1 MRMIK
6 IFNSSFIS
14 IWKWVAFWMIFLGTA
29 FQLYG
34 DKAKVP
40 NDIRWIRQSL
50 EYERLCEQVYQRST
64 VQILKVLK
72 KESKKKN
79 LALVVDLDETVLN
92 NSLYQVER
100 WQAGLT
106 FTQDSWSDWVNR
118 KEAGLVPGAKEFLS
132 TVRKKGVRVVFL
144 SNRMNHNLEPTRG
157 NLRLLGVLDP
167 RDLFLLR
174 LDKNDLKEVRRKEV
188 TDGTGRMKKVGPLHV
203 IGYVGDQM
211 GDFPSDRKQEFGKT
225 NFLLPNPMYGKW

>member
-1 MRMIK
+1 MIK

-34 DKAKVP
+34 GKAKVP

-118 KEAGLVPGAKEFLS
+118 KEAGLVPGAKAFLS

-144 SNRMNHNLEPTRG
+144 SNRMNDNLKPTRE
-157 NLRLLGVLDP
+157 NLQALGALDP

-174 LDKNDLKEVRRKEV
+174 LDKDDLKEVRRKEV
-188 TDGTGRMKKVGPLHV
+188 TDGTGRMKKVGPLKV

>member
-14 IWKWVAFWMIFLGTA
+14 ILKRVAFWMIFLGSA

-34 DKAKVP
+34 DKEKVP
-40 NDIRWIRQSL
+40 NNIRWIRQSL

-64 VQILKVLK
+64 VQILKVLR
-72 KESKKKN
+72 KESKKQN
-79 LALVVDLDETVLN
+79 LAVVVDLDETVLN

-100 WQAGLT
+100 WQAGLS
-106 FTQDSWSDWVNR
+106 FTQDSWSEWVNR
-118 KEAGLVPGAKEFLS
+118 KEAGLVPGVKEFLS
-132 TVRKKGVRVVFL
+132 AVRKKGVRVVFL
-144 SNRMNHNLEPTRG
+144 SNRMNHNLEPTRE

-167 RDLFLLR
+167 DDLFLLR

-188 TDGTGRMKKVGPLHV
+188 TDGTGRMKKIGPLNV

-211 GDFPSDRKQEFGKT
+211 GDFPSGQKKEFGKT

>member
-1 MRMIK
+1 MISK
-6 IFNSSFIS
+6 SKFGILISFL
-14 IWKWVAFWMIFLGTA
+14 FLTGPA
-29 FQLYG
+29 LVVG
-34 DKAKVP
+34 GEKLP
-40 NDIRWIRQSL
+40 NDVRWVRQSA
-50 EYERLCEQVYQRST
+50 EHRILCEQLFRQAT
-64 VQILKVLK
+64 VAILRQVKMEK
-72 KESKKKN
+72 GSKN
-79 LALVVDLDETVLN
+79 LAVVVDLDETVLD

-100 WQAGLT
+100 WKAGLS

-118 KEAGLVPGAKEFLS
+118 KEAGLVPGAKAFLS

-167 RDLFLLR
+167 KDLFLLR

-211 GDFPSDRKQEFGKT
+211 GDFPSDVSRVFGRI
-225 NFLLPNPMYGKW
+225 NFILPNPMYGKW

>member
-1 MRMIK
+1 MIK

-118 KEAGLVPGAKEFLS
+118 KEAGLVPGAKAFLS

-144 SNRMNHNLEPTRG
+144 SNRMNDNLKPTRE
-157 NLRLLGVLDP
+157 NLQALGALDP

-174 LDKNDLKEVRRKEV
+174 LDKDDLKEVRRKEV
-188 TDGTGRMKKVGPLHV
+188 TDGTGRMKKVGPLKV

>member
-1 MRMIK
+1 MIGK
-6 IFNSSFIS
+6 SVFGIFVSFLFFTGS
-14 IWKWVAFWMIFLGTA
+14 GLVVGEGKL
-29 FQLYG
+29 
-34 DKAKVP
+34 P
-40 NDIRWIRQSL
+40 NDVRWVRQSA
-50 EYERLCEQVYQRST
+50 EYRILCEQLFHQAT
-64 VQILKVLK
+64 VAILRRVKAEK
-72 KESKKKN
+72 NSGN
-79 LALVVDLDETVLN
+79 LAVVVDLDETVLD
-92 NSLYQVER
+92 NSHYQVER
-100 WQAGLT
+100 WKAGLS

-118 KEAGLVPGAKEFLS
+118 KEAGLIPGAKAFLS

-144 SNRMNHNLEPTRG
+144 SNRMNDNLKPTRE
-157 NLRLLGVLDP
+157 NLQALGALDP

-174 LDKNDLKEVRRKEV
+174 LDKDDLKEVRRKEV

>member
-1 MRMIK
+1 MISK
-6 IFNSSFIS
+6 SKFGILISFL
-14 IWKWVAFWMIFLGTA
+14 FLTGPA
-29 FQLYG
+29 LVVG
-34 DKAKVP
+34 GEKLP
-40 NDIRWIRQSL
+40 NDVRWVRQSA
-50 EYERLCEQVYQRST
+50 EHRTLCEQVFRQAT
-64 VQILKVLK
+64 VAILRQVKMEK
-72 KESKKKN
+72 GSKN
-79 LALVVDLDETVLN
+79 LAVVVDLDETVLD

-100 WQAGLT
+100 WKAGLS

-118 KEAGLVPGAKEFLS
+118 KEAGLVPGAKAFLS

-144 SNRMNHNLEPTRG
+144 SNRMNHNLEPTRE

-167 RDLFLLR
+167 KDLFLLR

-211 GDFPSDRKQEFGKT
+211 GDFPSDVSKEFGRI
-225 NFLLPNPMYGKW
+225 NFILPNPMYGKW